1 MGRNN
6 QRTGRQMVGCVRLL
20 QARRSRNW
28 AEVSESDDG
37 VALAAI
43 YDRRSNERWSGSPS
57 GSHTPFGNLIR
68 LLKFCFIC
76 DFCRLNRTRI
86 VSLRQVQEETEFQQ
100 LRRPQT
106 EFGNV

>member
-1 MGRNN
+1 MGRRN

-43 YDRRSNERWSGSPS
+43 YDRRSNLRWSGSPS

-68 LLKFCFIC
+68 LLKFCFIY
-76 DFCRLNRTRI
+76 DL
-86 VSLRQVQEETEFQQ
+86 VDSTEPRSYHYGKSKRKRSF
-100 LRRPQT
+100 
-106 EFGNV
+106 NN